1 MRQDLQDIKALL
13 RGKISVAEEKASSPP
28 AAVPAADMPKEA
40 PGDEA
45 GVIRVDSGWARQSTG
60 GTIKPPRHHWKD
72 MTEIKARWDKNE
84 ARQQRLRFVEGNLH
98 LFYHMVNQHLNFMG
112 KF

>member
-13 RGKISVAEEKASSPP
+13 RGKISVPSSVAEEKASVP

-45 GVIRVDSGWARQSTG
+45 GVIRVDSGWGANQATQ
-60 GTIKPPRHHWKD
+60 PAWKD
-72 MTEIKARWDKNE
+72 MAEIEARWDKNE
-84 ARQQRLRFVEGNLH
+84 ASKKGGSKDLDLLKGICTCFTTW
-98 LFYHMVNQHLNFMG
+98 
-112 KF
+112 

>member
-45 GVIRVDSGWARQSTG
+45 GVIRVDSG
-60 GTIKPPRHHWKD
+60 
-72 MTEIKARWDKNE
+72 
-84 ARQQRLRFVEGNLH
+84 
-98 LFYHMVNQHLNFMG
+98 
-112 KF
+112 